1 MWKDRKWRQ
10 RTCARRQ
17 GRHPTTGGLSDV
29 VGLTPGRGVLHKK
42 QNPILR
48 HTIDVTTHL
57 CTSLRPVAHSTCQL
71 MSIHFRRKN
80 CTTQLCAQR
89 IYILAH
95 TMDESI
101 RVSDYF
107 RMTGSQNSS
116 GAGVVNCNCTCY
128 MHVEEHCKMSLT
140 SISLVSGEH
149 VNYIQQVFQ
158 VTVHLTTPH

>member
-1 MWKDRKWRQ
+1 MEGPEVAPVDVRETTRATPDDRRLIRCRGPDAGPRCPAQEAKSHS
-10 RTCARRQ
+10 TSHHRRY
-17 GRHPTTGGLSDV
+17 HSSV
-29 VGLTPGRGVLHKK
+29 Y
-42 QNPILR
+42 
-48 HTIDVTTHL
+48 VTTSSRPQHVPANVNTFQEKKL
-57 CTSLRPVAHSTCQL
+57 CTA
-71 MSIHFRRKN
+71 
-80 CTTQLCAQR
+80 QLCAQR

-116 GAGVVNCNCTCY
+116 GAGVVNCNCTGY